1 MNFLGFGLFSGAK
14 WLFVRFKGRE
24 PATLQ
29 RLRSGSGRLAE
40 RPATPSVVAMP
51 TCRAPKEKRV
61 MEAWRKWWLDL
72 SGPHV
77 RYKWRLIFHDFCCT
91 VELDEIQV
99 SDVK

>member
-14 WLFVRFKGRE
+14 WLLGSIQGRE
-24 PATLQ
+24 PGTLQ

-40 RPATPSVVAMP
+40 RPATPAVAAMP
-51 TCRAPKEKRV
+51 TCRAPKR
-61 MEAWRKWWLDL
+61 RKWWLDL